1 MGLLPFPPLFS
12 MDLQNISMAL
22 PGQAAPQSIP
32 FPAGPHGNPYG
43 LAGEVTPMAVGVAWT
58 QPMAADPNG
67 ALSRPAT
74 LAPASSAKIVVNG
87 IGFPVFHAKDFV
99 NLLSGASSGTW
110 KRVRQGDYVGGTNGG
125 YTPLHEDP
133 KGNLFQRLE
142 TVSYGGDNGSQLE
155 WVGRS
160 PFGLSQSAMQRHFH
174 AGDRGNVMAGAQG
187 GFTDV
192 NYWPEFDGDGNL
204 TGLTIKSGKREG
216 TCVPYVK
223 GPGGIFTPDPSR
235 AFLREYYTN
244 NGDGHR
250 MLGMIATFAVG
261 WMVDPVTTGEAV
273 IKFMYSLSKDSQTTR
288 PSIAQP
294 SPQLQDPI
302 TGLFQTVPPSR
313 ERFLAYLPS
322 RTDHRTPSHEP

>member
-1 MGLLPFPPLFS
+1 MGFLPVTPLLY
-12 MDLQNISMAL
+12 MDFANITTAM
-22 PGQAAPQSIP
+22 PGRAPQQP
-32 FPAGPHGNPYG
+32 LLFQATPNADAYG
-43 LAGEVTPMAVGVAWT
+43 LAGEVQPMAAAVAWT
-58 QPMAADPNG
+58 QPTAGDLNG
-67 ALSRPAT
+67 TVIRPST
-74 LAPASSAKIVVNG
+74 LTPANLGVAVVNG
-87 IGFPVFHAKDFV
+87 IGFPVFHPKDFI
-99 NLLSGASSGTW
+99 NLLADASSGTW
-110 KRVRQGDYVGGTNGG
+110 KRLRQGDYVGGDNGG
-125 YTPLHEDP
+125 YTPLYEDP

-160 PFGLSQSAMQRHFH
+160 PFGLSQSAMQRHFQ

-192 NYWPEFDGDGNL
+192 NFWPEFDGDGNL
-204 TGLTIKSGKREG
+204 TGLTIKSSKREG
-216 TCVPYVK
+216 TYVPYVK
-223 GPGGIFTPDPSR
+223 GPGGTFAPDPSR

-261 WMVDPVTTGEAV
+261 WMVDPITTLKDVNE
-273 IKFMYSLSKDSQTTR
+273 FMFSLYEDSQTTR

-302 TGLFQTVPPSR
+302 TGLFQAVPPSR
-313 ERFLAYLPS
+313 GPFLA
-322 RTDHRTPSHEP
+322 